1 MSKISTAILAVLSAY
16 SQLTMPTLATDR
28 YGKNPAIIVSPDLSA
43 PWVMQLR
50 QMPPQLKARKVR
62 QAALG
67 DVIIGQPS
75 NDVIVIGATTTRQK
89 RVQVQIDPN
98 YSSGIVQIEPQR
110 TLAEP
115 LVQQAALTV
124 PGHISQKQS
133 KEIDP
138 QFFPQEVA
146 YDGGEPAG
154 TIVIDT
160 NQRFLFLVE
169 GNGQARRY
177 GVGVGKP
184 GFEWSGTHK
193 ITRKAE
199 WPGWTPPEEMKI
211 RVRAKEG
218 RILPDHMDGGPNNP
232 LGARAM
238 YLGETQYRIH
248 GTNQP
253 WTIGHNV
260 SSGCIRMRNEDVT
273 DLYERV
279 GVGTKVIVQ

>member
-1 MSKISTAILAVLSAY
+1 MSKTFTSLLLGVAVLS
-16 SQLTMPTLATDR
+16 LVCTPGLARDR
-28 YGKNPAIIVSPDLSA
+28 YADQQAIIVSPDLSA

-50 QMPPQLKARKVR
+50 QIPPQLKAHKVR

-67 DVIIGQPS
+67 DVIIGEPS

-89 RVQVQIDPN
+89 RMQVQIDTG

-124 PGHISQKQS
+124 PRHITAKQS
-133 KEIDP
+133 REIDQ

-146 YDGGEPAG
+146 YDSTQPAG

-160 NQRFLFLVE
+160 TQRFLFLVE

-218 RILPDHMDGGPNNP
+218 RILPDHMQGGPDNP